1 MASCSVPAD
10 LATFLEQ
17 RCEKVRKAKSTVLFR
32 RGEKAFGV
40 FLVLSG
46 RVSLDD
52 RLVSRSYG
60 AGALVGLPA
69 TLTERNYSMTA
80 TLMEDAELG
89 FLPSPV
95 LNSLMQKNPALCQ
108 TLLTVLSERMLEI
121 QQVQD
126 TLLKRPKPIPWL
138 HQITRLVKRDFPR
151 LPLQRR
157 WATRMSSALGE
168 WVAPVIVWL
177 TVLLMS
183 VAVVGF
189 LLGER

>member
-17 RCEKVRKAKSTVLFR
+17 RCEKARKAKSTVLFR

-52 RLVSRSYG
+52 RPVTRSYG

-69 TLTERNYSMTA
+69 TLAGRNYSMTA
-80 TLMEDAELG
+80 TVMEDAELG
-89 FLPSPV
+89 FLPSTV

-121 QQVQD
+121 QQVQN
-126 TLLKRPKPIPWL
+126 TLLQRPKPIPWL
-138 HQITRLVKRDFPR
+138 HQITMLVKRDFPR

-157 WATRMSSALGE
+157 WVTRMPSVLGE
-168 WVAPVIVWL
+168 WVAPMIAWL

-183 VAVVGF
+183 MAVVGF